1 MNNEQKEM
9 LLKLQQ
15 AELDGVVIYQKLA
28 ELEELKDIKDQLLE
42 MAADEGRH
50 ASLIRSYTQEVL
62 KPSSKQ
68 AEEIIKLFNSVGKVK
83 TLEMMSEGELKGG
96 PMYEEIGK
104 HFEKLKDIAKDEV
117 KHGNMLKG
125 FISR

>member
-15 AELDGVVIYQKLA
+15 TELDGVVMYQKLA

-50 ASLIRSYTQEVL
+50 ASLLKSYTEEVL
-62 KPSSKQ
+62 EPSSKQ
-68 AEEIIKLFNSVGKVK
+68 AEEILKLFNSIGKVK
-83 TLEMMSEGELKGG
+83 TFEMISEWEFNGG
-96 PMYEEIGK
+96 PKYEELGK
-104 HFEKLKDIAKDEV
+104 HFERLKDIAKDEV

>member
-15 AELDGVVIYQKLA
+15 GELDGVVMYQKLA
-28 ELEELKDIKDQLLE
+28 ELEELQYIKNELLE

-50 ASLIRSYTQEVL
+50 ASLLKSYTGEVL
-62 KPSSKQ
+62 KPSSGQ
-68 AEEIIKLFNSVGKVK
+68 AEKIVEMLKNVGKVK
-83 TLEMMSEGELKGG
+83 TFEMMAEGEFKGG
-96 PMYEEIGK
+96 PVYEELGK
-104 HFEKLKDIAKDEV
+104 NFERLKDIAKDEV

-125 FISR
+125 FISE

>member
-28 ELEELKDIKDQLLE
+28 ELEELKDIKNQLLE

-68 AEEIIKLFNSVGKVK
+68 AEETIKLFNSVGKVK
-83 TLEMMSEGELKGG
+83 TFEMISESELKSGS
-96 PMYEEIGK
+96 MYEEIGK

>member
-1 MNNEQKEM
+1 MNKEQKEM

-15 AELDGVVIYQKLA
+15 GELDGLVMYQKLA

-50 ASLIRSYTQEVL
+50 ASLLKSYTEEVL
-62 KPSSKQ
+62 EPSSKQ
-68 AEEIIKLFNSVGKVK
+68 AEEVIKLFNSIGKVK
-83 TLEMMSEGELKGG
+83 TFEMLSEGEFKGG
-96 PMYEEIGK
+96 PKYEELGK
-104 HFEKLKDIAKDEV
+104 HFERLKDISKDEI

-125 FISR
+125 FIS

>member
-15 AELDGVVIYQKLA
+15 GELDGLVMYQKLA

-50 ASLIRSYTQEVL
+50 ASLLKSYTEEVL
-62 KPSSKQ
+62 EPSSKL
-68 AEEIIKLFNSVGKVK
+68 AEETIKLFNSIGKVK
-83 TLEMMSEGELKGG
+83 TFEMISEWEFKGG

-104 HFEKLKDIAKDEV
+104 HFEKLKDLAKDEV

>member
-68 AEEIIKLFNSVGKVK
+68 AEETIKLFNSVGKVK
-83 TLEMMSEGELKGG
+83 TFEMISESELKCA

>member
-68 AEEIIKLFNSVGKVK
+68 AEEIIKLFNS
-83 TLEMMSEGELKGG
+83 
-96 PMYEEIGK
+96 EIGRA
-104 HFEKLKDIAKDEV
+104 HV
-117 KHGNMLKG
+117 
-125 FISR
+125 

>member
-15 AELDGVVIYQKLA
+15 TELDGVVMYQKLA

-50 ASLIRSYTQEVL
+50 ASLLKSYTEEVL
-62 KPSSKQ
+62 EPSSKQ
-68 AEEIIKLFNSVGKVK
+68 AEEILKLFNSIGKVK
-83 TLEMMSEGELKGG
+83 TFEMISEWEFKGG

-104 HFEKLKDIAKDEV
+104 HFEKLKDLAKDEV

>member
-83 TLEMMSEGELKGG
+83 TFEMISESELKCA